1 MDRLLDCHVAYG
13 YNING
18 EIPSSA
24 PDFTAV
30 RREMAQW
37 GIEGGICWRLEQ
49 VQAGSLEGNPQLVAD
64 LSDSPAGWYGAFN
77 ILPTDTGEQPG
88 PDTMAHYM
96 RQHSLR
102 ALWLMPT
109 VDWWVPAAF
118 VMEDWLD
125 WAQCRHIPLY
135 VSPET
140 GTSFEFMARLLEQF
154 PGLILVAHQLRTWPL
169 DRFYRPFLRRFK
181 NFYLDL
187 SFVHT
192 DGFYEDIT
200 AWGCAEQLL
209 FGSGFP
215 NLYPGAGA
223 MMLHRASIDEGLRR
237 QIGAGN
243 LERLLS
249 EVIL

>member
-13 YNING
+13 HNINS

-24 PDFTAV
+24 PGFDSV
-30 RREMAQW
+30 RKELAEW

-49 VQAGSLEGNPQLVAD
+49 MQTGSLEGNPQLVAD
-64 LSDSPAGWYGAFN
+64 LADGPAGWYGALN
-77 ILPTDTGEQPG
+77 ILPTDTGEMPG
-88 PDTMAHYM
+88 PDTMAQYM
-96 RQHSLR
+96 RQHNIR

-109 VDWWVPAAF
+109 VDWWVPADF

-125 WAQCRHIPLY
+125 WAQARRIPLY
-135 VSPET
+135 MSPET
-140 GTSFEFMARLLEQF
+140 GMDFTAIARFLTRF
-154 PGLILVAHQLRTWPL
+154 PNLVVVAHQLRTWPL
-169 DRFYRPFLRRFK
+169 DRFYRPFLRKFRH
-181 NFYLDL
+181 FYLDV

-192 DGFYEDIT
+192 DGFYEDFT
-200 AWGCAEQLL
+200 AWGGGERLL

-215 NLYPGAGA
+215 NIAPGANA
-223 MMLHRASIDEGLRR
+223 LMLHRASIDEGIRR
-237 QIGAGN
+237 MIGYGN